1 MGHTTTVGRATFH
14 DILLGSIF
22 DSGADVLV
30 CPVNC
35 AGAMGKGLALA
46 FHQRYSL
53 LFGTYTEKVA
63 RGLIHVHRPNLVRV
77 DGGQRVVLFATK
89 RHWRSRSFLADI
101 KSGLTFM
108 ASALGVLAQEGRPIG
123 SIAIPALG
131 CGLGGLDWARVR
143 PLIVEAMAPLDITV
157 MLYAPKEGDA

>member
-1 MGHTTTVGRATFH
+1 MATFI
-14 DILLGSIF
+14 DKEGSIF

-46 FHQRYSL
+46 FRQSFPL
-53 LFGTYTEKVA
+53 LFPAYADMVA
-63 RGLIHVHRPNLVRV
+63 RGWISLHRPNLTRA

-89 RHWRSRSFLADI
+89 QHWRSRSHLTDI
-101 KSGLTFM
+101 KAGLAFM
-108 ASALGVLAQEGRPIG
+108 ASALGVLAREGRPVG